1 MSVCGEVCGCVHVH
15 VHYNDFDDDGGD
27 HDDSRITVFQF
38 SVFGEKNNHL
48 GVVWW
53 TREMAQRLK
62 GFAILAEEPDSFF
75 SINNNLLRNACSS
88 NSRGQK
94 F

>member
-1 MSVCGEVCGCVHVH
+1 MCLGVGGCVHVH
-15 VHYNDFDDDGGD
+15 VHYNDFDDDDDGD
-27 HDDSRITVFQF
+27 HNDSRITVFQF
-38 SVFGEKNNHL
+38 SVFGEKDNHL
-48 GVVWW
+48 GVVWR

-88 NSRGQK
+88 SSRGQK